1 MRFQLLS
8 MFSRALSP
16 NKSEMTS
23 LKSSELSASLPAPLP
38 ELSNNHDL
46 ITQMTKQLTIDEG
59 EVLHAYQ
66 DHLGYLTIGVGR
78 LIDKRKG
85 GGITKE
91 EAAYLLQNDIN
102 TRIDA
107 LQTKI
112 PWVKELAQARQGV
125 LVNMSFQ
132 LGVDGLLKFT
142 RTLAYIQAGDY
153 AAAADNML
161 KSKWAAQ
168 TPLRAERM
176 AKQMRTGKWQFG
188 Y

>member
-1 MRFQLLS
+1 
-8 MFSRALSP
+8 
-16 NKSEMTS
+16 
-23 LKSSELSASLPAPLP
+23 
-38 ELSNNHDL
+38 
-46 ITQMTKQLTIDEG
+46 MTKQLTIDEG

-112 PWVKELAQARQGV
+112 PWIKELDQARQGV

-142 RTLAYIQAGDY
+142 RTLAYIAAGDY

-161 KSKWAAQ
+161 KSKWATQ
-168 TPLRAERM
+168 TPARAERM
-176 AKQMRTGKWQFG
+176 AKQMRTGEWQFG
-188 Y
+188 S